1 MNRNSTLLSICAALL
16 LSLFLFDVSHAFH
29 VDKRQGARSQMAAE
43 MKRPATAP
51 TSQVSS
57 TAKPC
62 RGDGMRRT
70 GAPCPQNKEIKR
82 HIGLFQ

>member
-1 MNRNSTLLSICAALL
+1 MNKNSTLLSICAALI
-16 LSLFLFDVSHAFH
+16 LSLFLFDVGHAFH
-29 VDKRQGARSQMAAE
+29 VDKRQGARSQTAAE
-43 MKRPATAP
+43 MNRSANAP

-57 TAKPC
+57 TSKPC

-70 GAPCPQNKEIKR
+70 GAPCPQNKEIKK